1 MKAPVNHIID
11 ASFVDGPGNRTVIF
25 FQGCNFHCAYCHN
38 PETIRPCIH
47 CGICVPFCRQGAL
60 SKEDGKV
67 IWDDSRCIDCG
78 ACYRNCPYFST
89 PRVKEMTPQQVMERV
104 ERNIPFIRGITVS
117 GGECSLQRDFLVELF
132 RLARDR
138 GLSTLLDT
146 NGGLP
151 IAWDEGLMEV
161 TDGVML
167 DIKGTDPEFH
177 RNLVGHGNETVLQNA
192 VELARAGKLVEVR
205 TVVLADEPGS
215 RQTVRDTVELLA
227 PHLEGSTVTY
237 RLIRFRPVGVRG
249 EASDWKVPDLK
260 QMEEL
265 KRLAEGKG
273 FSRVII
279 T

>member
-38 PETIRPCIH
+38 PETIRSCIH

-60 SKEDGKV
+60 SIEDGKV

-89 PRVKEMTPQQVMERV
+89 PRVKEMTPEQVMERA

-117 GGECSLQRDFLVELF
+117 GGECSLQRDFLVKLF

-146 NGGLP
+146 NGSLP
-151 IAWDEGLMEV
+151 IARDEALMEV

-167 DIKGTDPEFH
+167 DIKGTDPAFH
-177 RNLVGHGNETVLQNA
+177 WNLVGHGNETVLLNA

-227 PHLEGSTVTY
+227 PYLASGDLTY

-249 EASDWKVPDLK
+249 KASDWKVPDMR

>member
-60 SKEDGKV
+60 SIEDGKV

-89 PRVKEMTPQQVMERV
+89 PRVKEMTPEQVMERV

-138 GLSTLLDT
+138 GLSTLMDT

-151 IAWDEGLMEV
+151 IARDEGLMEV

-215 RQTVRDTVELLA
+215 RQTVRDTVELLT
-227 PHLEGSTVTY
+227 PHLAGSVVTY
-237 RLIRFRPVGVRG
+237 RLIRVRPVGVRG
-249 EASDWKVPDLK
+249 EASDWKVPDMK
-260 QMEEL
+260 EMEEL

-273 FSRVII
+273 FSRVVI